1 MSNEQAPIHPMF
13 GVRDDLMVMSA
24 FEPTD
29 IVLDEAGPELLEAQ
43 IDV

>member
-1 MSNEQAPIHPMF
+1 MPSTQALIHPML

-24 FEPTD
+24 FEPTG
-29 IVLDEAGPELLEAQ
+29 IALDEAGLELLEAQ

>member
-1 MSNEQAPIHPMF
+1 MRSTQALIHPMF
-13 GVRDDLMVMSA
+13 GVRDDLMVKSA
-24 FEPTD
+24 FEPTG